1 MTSRKWIV
9 LIVVVLIV
17 AAGTYWILHSSN
29 ASANISDNKD
39 VIPVQCVDFP
49 LIVEASGTLEALH
62 NVDVPPPQVGRVR
75 GFKLTRIVEEGTK
88 VTEGDFLMEFDSS
101 QIDESLRNEI
111 VRFQQI
117 QENRQKR
124 RSDSD
129 LQLKNQ
135 RLSLEQAKTN
145 LEKLEMKMA
154 SQMDLVSGIEV
165 EQTRIQR
172 DAAKRQVD
180 FLEKKLDYQTKSSQ
194 LDLQILRSNE
204 RYYRNRIDE
213 YLDAMDAMVIR
224 APVAGV
230 VVYKRLWNNESIQV
244 GDNVPGPL
252 PIVEIPDLSSIRAR
266 VQVDEIDSGRVEI
279 GQDATI
285 AVDAA
290 RNRSVSGKVASIG
303 TILKQASFD
312 RPQKVCDVYIDI
324 DTENTGNLR
333 PGMSLKATIKVG
345 EYPDALVIPL
355 SSIQERNGR
364 SFVQVLNPNSKS
376 FEWRE
381 ITLLTNDGLNAVV
394 KSGLNGEENI
404 RIKPRV

>member
-39 VIPVQCVDFP
+39 VIPIQRVDFP

-62 NVDVPPPQVGRVR
+62 NVDVTPPQVGRVR
-75 GFKLTRIVEEGTK
+75 GFKLTRIVEEGTR

-111 VRFQQI
+111 VRFQQV

-154 SQMDLVSGIEV
+154 SQVDLVSGIEV

-213 YLDAMDAMVIR
+213 YLDAMDAMVVR

-230 VVYKRLWNNESIQV
+230 VVYKRLWNNQSIEV
-244 GDNVPGPL
+244 GTDVPGPL

-266 VQVDEIDSGRVEI
+266 VQVDEIDSGKVDI

-303 TILKQASFD
+303 TILKQANYD
-312 RPQKVCDVYIDI
+312 RPQKVCDVYINI

-345 EYPDALVIPL
+345 EYFDALVIPL

-381 ITLLTNDGLNAVV
+381 ITLRTNDGMNAVV
-394 KSGLNGEENI
+394 ESGLNGEENI

>member
-1 MTSRKWIV
+1 MTSRKWII
-9 LIVVVLIV
+9 LIVVVLII
-17 AAGTYWILHSSN
+17 AAGTYWMLHSSS

-39 VIPVQCVDFP
+39 VIAVQRVDFP
-49 LIVEASGTLEALH
+49 LIVEASGTLEAVH
-62 NVDVPPPQVGRVR
+62 TVDVTPPSVGRGGR
-75 GFKLTRIVEEGTK
+75 FKLTRIVQEGTR

-101 QIDESLRNEI
+101 QIDERLRDEI
-111 VRFQQI
+111 VRFQQV

-135 RLSLEQAKTN
+135 RLSLEQAKTE
-145 LEKLEMKMA
+145 LEKMEIKMA
-154 SQMDLVSGIEV
+154 SQVDLVSGIEI

-172 DAAKRQVD
+172 DSQRRQVD

-213 YLDAMDAMVIR
+213 YLDSIDAMVVR

-230 VVYKRLWNNESIQV
+230 VIYKRNWNNEPIEV
-244 GDNVPGPL
+244 GEEVSSNFPV
-252 PIVEIPDLSSIRAR
+252 IEIPDLSTIRAR

-279 GQDATI
+279 GQDVTI
-285 AVDAA
+285 AIDAA
-290 RNRSVSGKVASIG
+290 RSRSIGGNVASIG

-312 RPQKVCDVYIDI
+312 RPQKVCDVYIKI

-364 SFVQVLNPNSKS
+364 SFVQVFNPDSKS
-376 FEWRE
+376 YEWRE
-381 ITLLTNDGLNAVV
+381 VTLRTNDGMNAVV
-394 KSGLNGEENI
+394 GSGLEGKEQI

>member
-9 LIVVVLIV
+9 LIVVVLV
-17 AAGTYWILHSSN
+17 LAAGTYWMWHSSN
-29 ASANISDNKD
+29 TSANISDND
-39 VIPVQCVDFP
+39 VILVQRHDFP
-49 LIVEASGTLEALH
+49 LIVEASGTLEALRT
-62 NVDVPPPQVGRVR
+62 VDVSPPQVGRER
-75 GFKLTRIVEEGTK
+75 RFKLTRIVEEGTQ
-88 VTEGDFLMEFDSS
+88 VDEGDFLMEFDSS
-101 QIDESLRNEI
+101 DIDERLRDEI
-111 VRFQQI
+111 VRFQQV

-135 RLSLEQAKTN
+135 RLSLEQAKTE
-145 LEKLEMKMA
+145 LEKLEIKMA
-154 SQMDLVSGIEV
+154 SQVDLVSGIEI

-172 DAAKRQVD
+172 DAARRNVE
-180 FLEKKLDYQTKSSQ
+180 FLEKKLEYQTKSSQ

-204 RYYRNRIDE
+204 RYYRNRIDG
-213 YLDAMDAMVIR
+213 YLDAMDSLVVR

-230 VVYKRLWNNESIQV
+230 VIYKRDWDSDAIEV
-244 GDNVPGPL
+244 GDDVFVMMPV
-252 PIVEIPDLSSIRAR
+252 IEMPDLSSIRAR
-266 VQVDEIDSGRVEI
+266 VQVDEIDSGRVEV
-279 GQDATI
+279 GQEATI

-290 RNRSVSGKVASIG
+290 RSRSIGGNIASIG

-312 RPQKVCDVYIDI
+312 RPQKVCDVYIEI
-324 DTENTGNLR
+324 DAEDASQLR

-345 EYPDALVIPL
+345 EYTNAVVIPL
-355 SSIQERNGR
+355 SSIKEIDGR
-364 SFVQVLNPNSKS
+364 SFVEVLNPDSKS

-394 KSGLNGEENI
+394 ETGLDGEESI

>member
-62 NVDVPPPQVGRVR
+62 NVDVTPPQVGRVR

-266 VQVDEIDSGRVEI
+266 VQVDEIDSGIVEI

>member
-62 NVDVPPPQVGRVR
+62 NVDVTPPQVGRVR